1 MNDFRDPFPKGFE
14 GSCLELHRPVSISRR
29 HLMAMALSGA
39 FVSTSRL
46 ASAADRQ
53 TLHFGILPI
62 GGAVDSRNS
71 WGPVLDDL
79 SRVLGRPFSVLSAT
93 SYEILGEAVRRGEI
107 DMAFLSGKLALEAVT
122 QHDMR
127 VIAQVTRHDGL
138 PGYRAVLVSRA
149 GGEVTDLNAVLAEPG
164 RWRLARGE
172 KSSMSGYII
181 PKMQLFLPR
190 RIDIETSFR
199 GEIVSTHQRTALAV
213 VNGEADL
220 ATNNTADLELFRNQ
234 FPAEASRLRILWESD
249 LIPHGVIVWRRQA
262 SGDMHL
268 LVQRFLAQ
276 FGRGEGAVAEAQR
289 GALKRLHDL
298 AGFLAA
304 DNRALLPVAQLTHQ
318 LDLESARSAQWINE
332 AARQARLARIESQF
346 AAQLKRLN
354 AE

>member
-1 MNDFRDPFPKGFE
+1 MNDFRDHFSTGFE
-14 GSCLELHRPVSISRR
+14 ARRLDSIRPAGLSRR
-29 HLMAMALSGA
+29 TLMTVVLSGA
-39 FVSTSRL
+39 FAGFPR
-46 ASAADRQ
+46 SAWTADSQ

-93 SYEILGEAVRRGEI
+93 SYEMLGEAVRRGEI

-127 VIAQVTRHDGL
+127 VVAQVTRHDGL
-138 PGYRAVLVSRA
+138 PGYRAVLVSRE
-149 GGEVTDLNAVLAEPG
+149 GGPVPDLAAVLAEPG

-190 RIDIETSFR
+190 QIDIETGFR
-199 GEIVSTHQRTALAV
+199 GDVVSTHQRTALAV

-220 ATNNTADLELFRNQ
+220 ATNNTADLELFKNQ
-234 FPAEASRLRILWESD
+234 FPAEASRLRILWKSD

-262 SGDMHL
+262 SGDMHRV
-268 LVQRFLAQ
+268 VQRFLAQ
-276 FGRGEGAVAEAQR
+276 FGRGEGATADAQR
-289 GALKRLHDL
+289 AMLKRLHDL

-304 DNRALLPVAQLTHQ
+304 DNRALLPVAQLTRQ
-318 LDLESARSAQWINE
+318 LDLESARSAQWISE
-332 AARQARLARIESQF
+332 AAKQTRLARIENQY